1 MQTPANDNPPPK
13 GYAPA
18 AREPVLVIVMSG
30 EGWGLMLGIPAPI
43 SAAPAPVAF
52 AQTPTS

>member
-1 MQTPANDNPPPK
+1 MQAPANDNPPPK

-30 EGWGLMLGIPAPI
+30 HGWGLMLGIPI
-43 SAAPAPVAF
+43 AAPSAKQA
-52 AQTPTS
+52 